1 MRWARL
7 LMRPTH
13 DRRPPTFSLGIGR
26 HVRTAGYG
34 DKTADDMVRNKKL
47 AATFTDVL
55 SEAGVTSADA
65 AAGAPS
71 LPSKTQADLLYMV
84 ASVHPKN
91 ALVHRH
97 ALVELVMAGKVV
109 VRVFLLVCRLS
120 FVVGLLC
127 PRRGRRLDSQKRASA
142 CRFHVIFKCVCH
154 ILQKQN
160 QLDGG
165 MKYLR
170 GVGAEPLEVGSL
182 EVACGVGVVVTR
194 EDIAAEV
201 AKAVEEATERLKEER
216 YRMNTSPLLGKV
228 IKALKWADPKL
239 VKAELDL
246 QVEGLLGPRTEEDN
260 KKPEKKKAPP
270 KVAKAEKAAS
280 SKVASKA
287 EREAA
292 EEEALESVD
301 PFAFFPSP
309 EENNKVHTTI
319 YMSDGGQMQISNS
332 VAQLER
338 HLAVTNKRVMTRF
351 PPEPNGYLH
360 IGHAKAMYIDF
371 GMAEQYSGECCLRF
385 DDTNP
390 EAEKQEYIDHIQD
403 IVAWLGWKP
412 AKITYSSD
420 YFDELHALAVKLIET
435 GNAYVC
441 HQTGDEIKASREK
454 REPSPWRDR
463 PKEESLKLFEDMRKG
478 LVDEGNATLRMRKDH
493 KNENYNMFDLIAYRI
508 KFVPHP
514 KTGDKWCIYPSY
526 DFTHC
531 LVDSLENI
539 THSLCTLE
547 FEPRRASYYW
557 LLHVLDLYKPVVWEY
572 SRLNISHTVL
582 SKRKLNKLVTDKH
595 VSGWDDPRLMTLA
608 GLRRRGVTPES
619 INLFCR
625 ELGITRNESEIS
637 PHKFEHHVRMNLDAT
652 SERAL
657 AVLSPLKVVI
667 DNLPDDHVEQVQ
679 AKVFPGRTEETY
691 PVPFSKIVYIESTDF
706 RTEDAKGY
714 YGLAPGKSVMLRYA
728 YPITCTSFRTDDD
741 GNVVE
746 IHAECDKDFISA
758 GMKPPKG
765 VLNWVGQPSEGTLP
779 TPFEARLYGT
789 LFKSDTVDDDD
800 GDASGEWLDQLNP
813 ENLVVT
819 KGFCTEK
826 VAKAPVG
833 TRLQLERLGF
843 FVVDAD
849 TASGPMP
856 VLNRTVTLR
865 ETVVAKAI
873 AGKRK

>member
-1 MRWARL
+1 M
-7 LMRPTH
+7 TGH
-13 DRRPPTFSLGIGR
+13 Q
-26 HVRTAGYG
+26 
-34 DKTADDMVRNKKL
+34 N
-47 AATFTDVL
+47 
-55 SEAGVTSADA
+55 
-65 AAGAPS
+65 
-71 LPSKTQADLLYMV
+71 
-84 ASVHPKN
+84 
-91 ALVHRH
+91 
-97 ALVELVMAGKVV
+97 
-109 VRVFLLVCRLS
+109 VRVNSPILRDLKLVNY
-120 FVVGLLC
+120 
-127 PRRGRRLDSQKRASA
+127 
-142 CRFHVIFKCVCH
+142 
-154 ILQKQN
+154 ILQRQN

-170 GVGAEPLEVGSL
+170 GVGAEPLDGVAL
-182 EVACGVGVVVTR
+182 EEASGVGVVVTR

-201 AKAVEEATERLKEER
+201 AIAVEGVSERLKEER

-260 KKPEKKKAPP
+260 KKPEKKKAP
-270 KVAKAEKAAS
+270 KVVKAEKAEKAAAQ
-280 SKVASKA
+280 VTSKA
-287 EREAA
+287 ETQAV
-292 EEEALESVD
+292 EEEAWKSVD
-301 PFAFFPSP
+301 PFAFFPKP
-309 EENNKVHTTI
+309 EDNNQVHTTV
-319 YMSDGGQMQISNS
+319 YMSDGRQMQIANS
-332 VAQLER
+332 TAELQK
-338 HLAVTNKRVMTRF
+338 HLAVTKKKVITRF

-360 IGHAKAMYIDF
+360 IGHAKAMFIDF
-371 GMAEQYSGECCLRF
+371 GMAEQYGGECCLRF

-403 IVAWLGWKP
+403 IVAWLGWTP
-412 AKITYSSD
+412 GKITFSSD
-420 YFDELHALAVKLIET
+420 YFHELHALAVKLIET

-441 HQTGDEIKASREK
+441 HQTGGEIKASREK

-478 LVDEGNATLRMRKDH
+478 LVDEGKATLRMRQDH

-514 KTGDKWCIYPSY
+514 RAGDQWCIYPSY

-547 FEPRRASYYW
+547 FESRRASYYW

-582 SKRKLNKLVTDKH
+582 SKRKLNKLVTDKY

-625 ELGITRNESEIS
+625 ELGITRNDSEIS
-637 PHKFEHHVRMNLDAT
+637 PHKFEYHVRMDLDAT

-679 AKVFPGRTEETY
+679 ARVFPGRTEETY
-691 PVPFSKIVYIESTDF
+691 PVPFSKVVYIESTDF

-746 IHAECDKDFISA
+746 LHAECDRDFMAA
-758 GMKPPKG
+758 GRKPPKG
-765 VLNWVGQPSEGTLP
+765 VLNWVGQSSKDTLP
-779 TPFEARLYGT
+779 APFEARLYGT
-789 LFKSDTVDDDD
+789 LFKSDAVDDED
-800 GDASGEWLDQLNP
+800 GDAGGDWLEQLNP
-813 ENLVVT
+813 DNLVVS

-843 FVVDAD
+843 FVVDPD
-849 TASGPMP
+849 TTNSPMP

-865 ETVVAKAI
+865 ETVSAKAI
-873 AGKRK
+873 VGNKK

>member
-1 MRWARL
+1 M
-7 LMRPTH
+7 TGH
-13 DRRPPTFSLGIGR
+13 Q
-26 HVRTAGYG
+26 
-34 DKTADDMVRNKKL
+34 N
-47 AATFTDVL
+47 
-55 SEAGVTSADA
+55 
-65 AAGAPS
+65 
-71 LPSKTQADLLYMV
+71 
-84 ASVHPKN
+84 
-91 ALVHRH
+91 
-97 ALVELVMAGKVV
+97 
-109 VRVFLLVCRLS
+109 VRVNSPILRDLKLVNY
-120 FVVGLLC
+120 
-127 PRRGRRLDSQKRASA
+127 
-142 CRFHVIFKCVCH
+142 
-154 ILQKQN
+154 ILQRQN

-170 GVGAEPLEVGSL
+170 GVGAEPLDGVAL
-182 EVACGVGVVVTR
+182 EEASGVGVVVTR

-201 AKAVEEATERLKEER
+201 AIAVEGVSERLKEER

-260 KKPEKKKAPP
+260 KKPEKKKAP
-270 KVAKAEKAAS
+270 KVVKAEKAEKAAAQ
-280 SKVASKA
+280 VTSKA
-287 EREAA
+287 ETQAV
-292 EEEALESVD
+292 EEEAWKSVD
-301 PFAFFPSP
+301 PFAFFPKP
-309 EENNKVHTTI
+309 EDNNQVHTTV
-319 YMSDGGQMQISNS
+319 YMSDGRQMQIANS
-332 VAQLER
+332 TAELQK
-338 HLAVTNKRVMTRF
+338 HLAVTKKKVITRF

-360 IGHAKAMYIDF
+360 IGHAKAMFIDF
-371 GMAEQYSGECCLRF
+371 GMAEQYGGECCLRF

-403 IVAWLGWKP
+403 IVAWLGWTP
-412 AKITYSSD
+412 GKITFSSD
-420 YFDELHALAVKLIET
+420 YFHELHALAVKLIET

-478 LVDEGNATLRMRKDH
+478 LVDEGKATLRMRQDH

-514 KTGDKWCIYPSY
+514 RAGDQWCIYPSY

-547 FEPRRASYYW
+547 FESRRASYYW

-582 SKRKLNKLVTDKH
+582 SKRKLNKLVTDKY

-625 ELGITRNESEIS
+625 ELGITRNDSEIS
-637 PHKFEHHVRMNLDAT
+637 PHKFEYHVRMDLDAT

-679 AKVFPGRTEETY
+679 ARVFPGRTEETY
-691 PVPFSKIVYIESTDF
+691 PVPFSKVVYIESTDF

-746 IHAECDKDFISA
+746 LHAECDRDFMAA
-758 GMKPPKG
+758 GRKPPKG
-765 VLNWVGQPSEGTLP
+765 VLNWVGQSSKDTLP
-779 TPFEARLYGT
+779 APFEARLYGT
-789 LFKSDTVDDDD
+789 LFKSDAVDDED
-800 GDASGEWLDQLNP
+800 GDAGGDWLEQLNP
-813 ENLVVT
+813 ENLVVS

-843 FVVDAD
+843 FVVDPD
-849 TASGPMP
+849 TTNSPMP

-865 ETVVAKAI
+865 ETVSAKAI
-873 AGKRK
+873 VGNKK

>member
-1 MRWARL
+1 M
-7 LMRPTH
+7 TGH
-13 DRRPPTFSLGIGR
+13 Q
-26 HVRTAGYG
+26 
-34 DKTADDMVRNKKL
+34 N
-47 AATFTDVL
+47 
-55 SEAGVTSADA
+55 
-65 AAGAPS
+65 
-71 LPSKTQADLLYMV
+71 
-84 ASVHPKN
+84 
-91 ALVHRH
+91 
-97 ALVELVMAGKVV
+97 
-109 VRVFLLVCRLS
+109 VRVNSPILRDLKLVNY
-120 FVVGLLC
+120 
-127 PRRGRRLDSQKRASA
+127 
-142 CRFHVIFKCVCH
+142 
-154 ILQKQN
+154 ILQRQN

-170 GVGAEPLEVGSL
+170 GVGAEPLDGVAL
-182 EVACGVGVVVTR
+182 EEASGVGVVVTR

-201 AKAVEEATERLKEER
+201 AIAVEGVSERLKEER

-260 KKPEKKKAPP
+260 KKPEKKKAP
-270 KVAKAEKAAS
+270 KVVKAEKAEKAAAQ
-280 SKVASKA
+280 VTSKA
-287 EREAA
+287 ETQAV
-292 EEEALESVD
+292 EEEAWKSVD
-301 PFAFFPSP
+301 PFAFFPKP
-309 EENNKVHTTI
+309 EDNNQVHTTV
-319 YMSDGGQMQISNS
+319 YMSDGRQMQIANS
-332 VAQLER
+332 TAELQK
-338 HLAVTNKRVMTRF
+338 HLAVTKKKVITRF

-360 IGHAKAMYIDF
+360 IGHAKAMFIDF
-371 GMAEQYSGECCLRF
+371 GMAEQYGGECCLRF

-403 IVAWLGWKP
+403 IVAWLGWTP
-412 AKITYSSD
+412 GKITFSSD
-420 YFDELHALAVKLIET
+420 YFHELHALAVKLIET

-478 LVDEGNATLRMRKDH
+478 LVDEGKATLRMRQDH

-514 KTGDKWCIYPSY
+514 RAGDQWCIYPSY

-547 FEPRRASYYW
+547 FESRRASYYW

-582 SKRKLNKLVTDKH
+582 SKRKLNKLVTDKY

-625 ELGITRNESEIS
+625 ELGITRNDSEIS
-637 PHKFEHHVRMNLDAT
+637 PHKFEYHVRMDLDAT

-679 AKVFPGRTEETY
+679 ARVFPGRTEETY
-691 PVPFSKIVYIESTDF
+691 PVPFSKVVYIESTDF

-746 IHAECDKDFISA
+746 LHAECDRDFMAA
-758 GMKPPKG
+758 GRKPPKG
-765 VLNWVGQPSEGTLP
+765 VLNWVGQSSKDTLP
-779 TPFEARLYGT
+779 APFEARLYGT
-789 LFKSDTVDDDD
+789 LFKSDAVDDED
-800 GDASGEWLDQLNP
+800 GDAGGDWLEQLNP
-813 ENLVVT
+813 ENLVVS

-843 FVVDAD
+843 FVVDPD
-849 TASGPMP
+849 TTNSPMP

-865 ETVVAKAI
+865 ETLSAKAI
-873 AGKRK
+873 VGNKK

>member
-1 MRWARL
+1 V
-7 LMRPTH
+7 
-13 DRRPPTFSLGIGR
+13 S
-26 HVRTAGYG
+26 
-34 DKTADDMVRNKKL
+34 
-47 AATFTDVL
+47 
-55 SEAGVTSADA
+55 
-65 AAGAPS
+65 
-71 LPSKTQADLLYMV
+71 
-84 ASVHPKN
+84 
-91 ALVHRH
+91 
-97 ALVELVMAGKVV
+97 
-109 VRVFLLVCRLS
+109 
-120 FVVGLLC
+120 
-127 PRRGRRLDSQKRASA
+127 
-142 CRFHVIFKCVCH
+142 
-154 ILQKQN
+154 
-160 QLDGG
+160 
-165 MKYLR
+165 
-170 GVGAEPLEVGSL
+170 
-182 EVACGVGVVVTR
+182 
-194 EDIAAEV
+194 
-201 AKAVEEATERLKEER
+201 ERLKEER

-260 KKPEKKKAPP
+260 KKPEKKKAP
-270 KVAKAEKAAS
+270 KVVKAEKAEKAAAQ
-280 SKVASKA
+280 VTSKA
-287 EREAA
+287 ETQAV
-292 EEEALESVD
+292 EEEAWKSVD
-301 PFAFFPSP
+301 PFAFFPKP
-309 EENNKVHTTI
+309 EDNNQVHTTV
-319 YMSDGGQMQISNS
+319 YMSDGRQMQIANS
-332 VAQLER
+332 TAELQK
-338 HLAVTNKRVMTRF
+338 HLAVTKKKVITRF

-360 IGHAKAMYIDF
+360 IGHAKAMFIDF
-371 GMAEQYSGECCLRF
+371 GMAEQYGGECCLRF

-403 IVAWLGWKP
+403 IVAWLGWTP
-412 AKITYSSD
+412 GKITFSSD
-420 YFDELHALAVKLIET
+420 YFHELHALAVKLIET

-478 LVDEGNATLRMRKDH
+478 LVDEGKATLRMCQDH

-514 KTGDKWCIYPSY
+514 RAGDQWCIYPSY

-547 FEPRRASYYW
+547 FESRRASYYW

-582 SKRKLNKLVTDKH
+582 SKRKLNKLVTDKY

-625 ELGITRNESEIS
+625 ELGITRNDSEIS
-637 PHKFEHHVRMNLDAT
+637 PHKFEYHVRMDLDAT

-679 AKVFPGRTEETY
+679 ARVFPGRTEETY
-691 PVPFSKIVYIESTDF
+691 PVPFSKVVYIESTDF

-746 IHAECDKDFISA
+746 LHAECDRDFMAA
-758 GMKPPKG
+758 GRKPPKG
-765 VLNWVGQPSEGTLP
+765 VLNWVGQSSKDTLP
-779 TPFEARLYGT
+779 APFEARLYGT
-789 LFKSDTVDDDD
+789 LFKSDAVDDED
-800 GDASGEWLDQLNP
+800 GDAGGDWLEQLNP
-813 ENLVVT
+813 ENLVVS

-843 FVVDAD
+843 FVVDPD
-849 TASGPMP
+849 TTNSPMP

-865 ETVVAKAI
+865 ETVSAKAI
-873 AGKRK
+873 VGNKK

>member
-1 MRWARL
+1 M
-7 LMRPTH
+7 
-13 DRRPPTFSLGIGR
+13 
-26 HVRTAGYG
+26 
-34 DKTADDMVRNKKL
+34 KL
-47 AATFTDVL
+47 VN
-55 SEAGVTSADA
+55 
-65 AAGAPS
+65 
-71 LPSKTQADLLYMV
+71 Y
-84 ASVHPKN
+84 
-91 ALVHRH
+91 
-97 ALVELVMAGKVV
+97 
-109 VRVFLLVCRLS
+109 
-120 FVVGLLC
+120 
-127 PRRGRRLDSQKRASA
+127 
-142 CRFHVIFKCVCH
+142 
-154 ILQKQN
+154 ILQRQN

-170 GVGAEPLEVGSL
+170 GVGAEPLDGVAL
-182 EVACGVGVVVTR
+182 EEASGVGVVVTR

-201 AKAVEEATERLKEER
+201 AIAVEGVSERLKEER

-260 KKPEKKKAPP
+260 KKPEKKKAP
-270 KVAKAEKAAS
+270 KVVKAEKAEKAAAQ
-280 SKVASKA
+280 VTSKA
-287 EREAA
+287 ETQAV
-292 EEEALESVD
+292 EEEAWKSVD
-301 PFAFFPSP
+301 PFAFFPKP
-309 EENNKVHTTI
+309 EDNNQVHTTV
-319 YMSDGGQMQISNS
+319 YMSDGRQMQIANS
-332 VAQLER
+332 TAELQK
-338 HLAVTNKRVMTRF
+338 HLAVTKKKVITRF

-360 IGHAKAMYIDF
+360 IGHAKAMFIDF
-371 GMAEQYSGECCLRF
+371 GMAEQYGGECCLRF

-403 IVAWLGWKP
+403 IVAWLGWTP
-412 AKITYSSD
+412 GKITFSSD
-420 YFDELHALAVKLIET
+420 YFHELHALAVKLIET

-478 LVDEGNATLRMRKDH
+478 LVDEGKATLRMRQDH

-514 KTGDKWCIYPSY
+514 RAGDQWCIYPSY

-547 FEPRRASYYW
+547 FESRRASYYW

-582 SKRKLNKLVTDKH
+582 SKRKLNKLVTDKY

-625 ELGITRNESEIS
+625 ELGITRNDSEIS
-637 PHKFEHHVRMNLDAT
+637 PHKFEYHVRMDLDAT

-679 AKVFPGRTEETY
+679 ARVFPGRTEETY
-691 PVPFSKIVYIESTDF
+691 PVPFSKVVYIESTDF

-746 IHAECDKDFISA
+746 LHAECDRDFMAA
-758 GMKPPKG
+758 GRKPPKG
-765 VLNWVGQPSEGTLP
+765 VLNWVGQSSKDTLP
-779 TPFEARLYGT
+779 APFEARLYGT
-789 LFKSDTVDDDD
+789 LFKSDAVDDED
-800 GDASGEWLDQLNP
+800 GDAGGDWLEQLNP
-813 ENLVVT
+813 ENLVVS

-843 FVVDAD
+843 FVVDPD
-849 TASGPMP
+849 TTNSPMP

-865 ETVVAKAI
+865 ETVSAKAI
-873 AGKRK
+873 VGNKK

>member
-1 MRWARL
+1 MKL
-7 LMRPTH
+7 
-13 DRRPPTFSLGIGR
+13 
-26 HVRTAGYG
+26 VR
-34 DKTADDMVRNKKL
+34 
-47 AATFTDVL
+47 
-55 SEAGVTSADA
+55 
-65 AAGAPS
+65 
-71 LPSKTQADLLYMV
+71 
-84 ASVHPKN
+84 
-91 ALVHRH
+91 
-97 ALVELVMAGKVV
+97 
-109 VRVFLLVCRLS
+109 C
-120 FVVGLLC
+120 
-127 PRRGRRLDSQKRASA
+127 
-142 CRFHVIFKCVCH
+142 
-154 ILQKQN
+154 ILQRQN

-170 GVGAEPLEVGSL
+170 GVGAESLDQVALEEAS
-182 EVACGVGVVVTR
+182 GVGIVVTS

-201 AKAVEEATERLKEER
+201 AKAVEEVTERLKEER

-239 VKAELDL
+239 VKAEIEL
-246 QVEGLLGPRTEEDN
+246 QVEGLLGPKTEEDN
-260 KKPEKKKAPP
+260 KKPAKKKAPP
-270 KVAKAEKAAS
+270 KVANAEKAA
-280 SKVASKA
+280 KAAAKEASKA
-287 EREAA
+287 ESQAA
-292 EEEALESVD
+292 EEALKSVD
-301 PFAFFPSP
+301 PFAFFPKP
-309 EENNKVHTTI
+309 EENKQVHTTV
-319 YMSDGGQMQISNS
+319 YMSDGRQMQIANS
-332 VAQLER
+332 LAQLQK
-338 HLAVTNKRVMTRF
+338 HLAVTNKKVITRF

-360 IGHAKAMYIDF
+360 IGHAKAMFIDF
-371 GMAEQYSGECCLRF
+371 GMAEQYGGECCLRF

-403 IVAWLGWKP
+403 IVAWLGWTP

-420 YFDELHALAVKLIET
+420 YFHELHALAVKLIET

-478 LVDEGNATLRMRKDH
+478 LVDEGKATLRMRQDH

-514 KTGDKWCIYPSY
+514 KAGDEWCIYPSY

-547 FEPRRASYYW
+547 FESRRASYYW

-582 SKRKLNKLVTDKH
+582 SKRKLNKLVTDNY
-595 VSGWDDPRLMTLA
+595 VAGWDDPRLMTLA

-619 INLFCR
+619 INLFCK
-625 ELGITRNESEIS
+625 ELGITRNDSEIS
-637 PHKFEHHVRMNLDAT
+637 PHKFEHHVRMDLDAT

-679 AKVFPGRTEETY
+679 ARVFPGRTEETY
-691 PVPFSKIVYIESTDF
+691 PVPFSKVVYIESTDF
-706 RTEDAKGY
+706 RAVDAKGY
-714 YGLAPGKSVMLRYA
+714 YGLAPDKSVMLRYA
-728 YPITCTSFRTDDD
+728 YPITCTSFRADND

-746 IHAECDKDFISA
+746 IRAECDRDFISA
-758 GMKPPKG
+758 GRKPPKG
-765 VLNWVGQPSEGTLP
+765 VLNWVGQPCEDTLP
-779 TPFEARLYGT
+779 AAFEARLYGT
-789 LFKSDTVDDDD
+789 LFKSDPVDDDD
-800 GDASGEWLDQLNP
+800 ADNADNADTGSDWLDQLNP
-813 ENLVVT
+813 ENLVVQ

-843 FVVDAD
+843 FVVDPD
-849 TASGPMP
+849 TTDSPIP
-856 VLNRTVTLR
+856 VLNRTVTLK
-865 ETVVAKAI
+865 ETVSAKAI
-873 AGKRK
+873 TGKKK

>member
-1 MRWARL
+1 MKL
-7 LMRPTH
+7 
-13 DRRPPTFSLGIGR
+13 
-26 HVRTAGYG
+26 VR
-34 DKTADDMVRNKKL
+34 
-47 AATFTDVL
+47 
-55 SEAGVTSADA
+55 
-65 AAGAPS
+65 
-71 LPSKTQADLLYMV
+71 
-84 ASVHPKN
+84 
-91 ALVHRH
+91 
-97 ALVELVMAGKVV
+97 
-109 VRVFLLVCRLS
+109 C
-120 FVVGLLC
+120 
-127 PRRGRRLDSQKRASA
+127 
-142 CRFHVIFKCVCH
+142 
-154 ILQKQN
+154 ILQRQN

-170 GVGAEPLEVGSL
+170 GVGADSLDQVALEEAS
-182 EVACGVGVVVTR
+182 GVGVVVTR

-201 AKAVEEATERLKEER
+201 AKAVEEVAERLKEER
-216 YRMNTSPLLGKV
+216 YRMNTFPLLGKV
-228 IKALKWADPKL
+228 IKGLKWADPKL
-239 VKAELDL
+239 VKAEVEL
-246 QVEGLLGPRTEEDN
+246 QVEGLLGPKTEED
-260 KKPEKKKAPP
+260 KKPAAKKKAPP
-270 KVAKAEKAAS
+270 KEANAEKAA
-280 SKVASKA
+280 KAAAKKASKA
-287 EREAA
+287 ESVRESEAA
-292 EEEALESVD
+292 EEALKSVD
-301 PFAFFPSP
+301 PFAFFPKP
-309 EENNKVHTTI
+309 EENNQVHTTV
-319 YMSDGGQMQISNS
+319 YMSDGRQMQIANS
-332 VAQLER
+332 SAELQK
-338 HLAVTNKRVMTRF
+338 HLAVTNNKVITRF

-360 IGHAKAMYIDF
+360 IGHAKAMFIDF
-371 GMAEQYSGECCLRF
+371 GMAAQYGGECCLRF

-403 IVAWLGWKP
+403 IVAWLGWTP

-420 YFDELHALAVKLIET
+420 YFHELHALAVKLIET

-478 LVDEGNATLRMRKDH
+478 LVDEGKATLRMRQDH
-493 KNENYNMFDLIAYRI
+493 KNENFNMFDLIAYRI

-514 KTGDKWCIYPSY
+514 KAGDEWCIYPSY

-547 FEPRRASYYW
+547 FESRRASYYW

-582 SKRKLNKLVTDKH
+582 SKRKLNKLVTDKY
-595 VSGWDDPRLMTLA
+595 VAGWDDPRLMTLA

-637 PHKFEHHVRMNLDAT
+637 PHKFEHHVRMDLDAT

-667 DNLPDDHVEQVQ
+667 DNLPDDHIEQVQ
-679 AKVFPGRTEETY
+679 ARVFPGRTEETY
-691 PVPFSKIVYIESTDF
+691 PVPFSKVLYIESTDF
-706 RTEDAKGY
+706 RAEDAKGY

-728 YPITCTSFRTDDD
+728 YPITCTSFRTDND

-746 IHAECDKDFISA
+746 IRAVCDRDFISA
-758 GMKPPKG
+758 GRKPPKG
-765 VLNWVGQPSEGTLP
+765 VLNWVGQPSKDTLP
-779 TPFEARLYGT
+779 AAFEARLYGT
-789 LFKSDTVDDDD
+789 LFKSEPVDDDNAD
-800 GDASGEWLDQLNP
+800 NADDADDADNADDAGSDWLDQLNP
-813 ENLVVT
+813 ENLVVQR
-819 KGFCTEK
+819 GFCTEK

-843 FVVDAD
+843 FVVDPD
-849 TASGPMP
+849 TTGSPIP

-865 ETVVAKAI
+865 ETVSAKAI
-873 AGKRK
+873 TGKKK